1 VDTEAMMQDQYL
13 GEDGEVSWS
22 LVQDQQR
29 SFNRIVVLKRFSSF
43 TPSAEGTAAGVA
55 PTRNYVYI
63 EASVSFKLVT
73 GKDILLSNGIYSI
86 GDAETTS
93 MLPIISADGRAGS
106 EADKILIDGQDYT
119 LIGKP
124 WPVPMAGG
132 VMQYRAVWR
141 RAS

>member
-1 VDTEAMMQDQYL
+1 MNQEQYL
-13 GEDGEVSWS
+13 GEDGESSRS

-29 SFNRIVVLKRFSSF
+29 SFNRLVVLKRFSSF
-43 TPSAEGTAAGVA
+43 TPSVEGTSAGVA

-73 GKDILLSNGIYSI
+73 GKDILLSNGLYAI

-93 MLPIISADGRAGS
+93 LLPIIAADGRTGA
-106 EADKILIDGQDYT
+106 EADKMIIDGQDYT
-119 LIGKP
+119 LVGKP